1 MSITPYPRSGESS
14 RDGGG
19 ASQGGDTHRML
30 KASWGEEPM
39 VEKEKEAEKERGGRQ
54 RKKNVKERTRVGA
67 GRI

>member
-19 ASQGGDTHRML
+19 ASQGGDTYRML

-39 VEKEKEAEKERGGRQ
+39 VEKEKRGRKRKRGRQ